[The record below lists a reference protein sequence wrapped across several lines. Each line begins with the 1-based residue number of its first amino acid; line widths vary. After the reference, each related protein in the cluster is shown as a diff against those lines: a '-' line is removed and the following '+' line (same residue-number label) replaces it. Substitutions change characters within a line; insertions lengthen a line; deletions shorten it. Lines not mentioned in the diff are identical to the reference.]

1 AEATRADL
9 APASPLAPSAAV
21 RSCPRGRARVALS
34 GAGVR
39 GERGSDSLSKLE
51 AGSAAGAPGRL
62 GPDRQWQ
69 APAIV
74 LRAENRVRPR
84 HRRGA
89 VLDGALDGI
98 RVEVLP
104 RLRRSVPRR
113 RIPAIGSMDP
123 GGLPDRRPGVYARQP
138 VAFS

>member
-89 VLDGALDGI
+89 VLDGALSG
-98 RVEVLP
+98 VPVGGLP
-104 RLRRSVPRR
+104 SPRRSVPRR
-113 RIPAIGSMDP
+113 RIPAIGCIDP
-123 GGLPDRRPGVYARQP
+123 ACVPACRAAAHV
-138 VAFS
+138 